1 MMMKKVLG
9 GLLIFLAAGAALYF
23 YGTPYFFVPDKNGIR
38 LYQQADKEFVRAMFA
53 HDWRTMVSEEYDLDF
68 TLDHATSS
76 QWERKHDMIMK
87 VMQEDG
93 RVVGYSAV
101 YKKAQFWGRILFI
114 IVDKE
119 YRGKGYA
126 KALVMDALR
135 YLFFDQDCLKVTL
148 LTRQYNTA
156 AQILYEK
163 VGFTVYEDDE
173 YDKHYVFYRDDFIKK
188 YGK

>member
-1 MMMKKVLG
+1 MKKILG
-9 GLLIFLAAGAALYF
+9 SVALVCACAVGFYF
-23 YGTPYFFVPDKNGIR
+23 YGVPYFFIDQKNGIR
-38 LYQQADKEFVRAMFA
+38 LYQASDKETIRALFS
-53 HDWRTMVSEEYDLDF
+53 HDWRTMVSEQYDLDF

-76 QWERKHDMIMK
+76 QWERKNDLIMK

-93 RVVGYSAV
+93 KVVGYSAV

-156 AQILYEK
+156 AQTLYEK
-163 VGFTVYEDDE
+163 IGFTVYEDDE